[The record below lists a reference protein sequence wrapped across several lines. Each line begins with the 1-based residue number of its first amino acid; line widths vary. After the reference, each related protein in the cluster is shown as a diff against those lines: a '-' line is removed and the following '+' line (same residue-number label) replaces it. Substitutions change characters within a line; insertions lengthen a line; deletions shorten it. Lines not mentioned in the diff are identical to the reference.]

1 MVSLSYKKRGHIR
14 WDVLA
19 TASSVPNI
27 HDKFAKPAGLRSAVM
42 SLARVYITAFLL
54 IFGTFCNTETAGS
67 KKIKV
72 NDSDSIERSV
82 SDDVSNDT
90 ESAEQE
96 QDVAEKIM
104 PILPPIILLD
114 FDNSATSGD
123 NATADEKSKRTVNN
137 HLGYGFDRNVLH
149 ASRKYNYYFPAG
161 KTGTSVSIEESI
173 SPFLPRT
180 IIEKIP
186 SSSNRK
192 PVPDSY
198 TDLRSQPGSYEIRD
212 SSRSNFQSPTSY
224 QYYNPAAISQ
234 PVFGLRTKLMRT
246 SDPERYPSFS
256 STTRPPVETYSNVD
270 YRGGAYAPTTPQ
282 SLMPNSAE
290 TEAGYI
296 SPSPQSYT
304 TFSSNRYLYV
314 TPSPPSYAEV
324 NSQRYLGQHA
334 INVQSYTPAQSSV
347 ESSTVNPIDTAA
359 FLENI
364 GVQSKVNSRDYIR
377 PTLNTVESSTSS
389 PGDASSYAE
398 NAGLFANMPRYTVEN
413 GVRYENKIFW
423 KYPDGRVSDT
433 PPMTYETYSDYPSLE
448 MLQAARSQDT
458 SQIDES
464 VSAKNG
470 VLSQGPMQFPMSP
483 KPSGP
488 PTPFISAETLSRL
501 SQQQAY
507 RLGYQ
512 NLVGQKQIVSQ
523 QARAG
528 NGVSSTYSTTS
539 SPLRSSVKSNGKN
552 QYETSRRPIPKYM
565 VNSPNPEYIDSYTT
579 ESAPRSTT
587 PRKGFISSIFYYV
600 ILMVLSWP
608 QIRCTESVNL
618 KNEEIFDQ
626 LATASENIVEAAK
639 HSSADS
645 KNPQEQISRISSESA
660 TIHYENSNGF
670 VPMVSSVSPSYNDP
684 DSSYDSSLEINDSEQ
699 QENQSEESGD
709 TRNAVSAQDNS
720 DVRAKKFEEDLA
732 YSSEARIFLN
742 YPGSL
747 TNRRSFDFQEG
758 RSNEFEL
765 LKVNNDTPAVA
776 NYQEFYK
783 NVHSTVNTETDSESD
798 TSSSEHPNEGRGK
811 KIVNYAHNYG
821 QQSQQANDEN
831 PYAQYSYNGAQD
843 MKKITYEQEK
853 VTDNYRQQNTANY
866 DSHGQNAAT
875 VPSSSR
881 MNYQVNE
888 FTHSGNYDNVAESS
902 RTHYRFKPVVVA
914 ESSNY
919 KTDMNSGSDTALRN
933 LKSSNSRTLSHY
945 QVYNDNNRQ
954 RSYHRTE
961 DSKNLSDES
970 TDSEY
975 IEQPRV
981 RMQKTRRRP
990 SYPDSSRKL
999 SKEHRNTVNDSTE
1012 EDNHKYSS
1020 SKVRSQRY
1028 KVKTNPWLN
1037 DPSTNHNDESV
1048 EDDRYGF
1055 KGGNTETKGSKVHN
1069 GSRQKIINSWN
1080 QISPN
1085 FEVSQ
1090 SNRVEL
1096 DQMEKPKFLV
1106 NLVPV
1111 ANFDHATALGSSQGF
1126 DMSNAVL
1133 QNVATI
1139 APIGAFGTTAP
1150 LLSTPHPD
1158 LAQNLAQLSKNLV
1171 NLQNLA
1177 VSTPLPDIIV
1187 GQNTYQNPVHTVLLS
1202 HSNGQKDTL
1211 KTYLPSTV
1219 TPVFALTSSLSPA
1232 LQNIRVQNVQSN
1244 NVTPRT
1250 ASTVVPQP
1258 TLQTFPSFMQTPLQ
1272 ATQINSHGTQ
1282 GQNLIHHGNL
1292 QIQSLPTTPT
1302 LLSGPG
1308 QTMPENRINMES
1320 QNKKNMYSSSGTNF
1334 LASAS
1339 LAVGQNEQKQPTN
1352 VNSYYLQ
1359 NYNTQ
1364 QIKPQEI
1371 MPTILQPSTT
1381 LNGIT
1386 QYVKLQ
1392 NNGADAM
1399 QQLQLNK
1406 QLIKNHRLGG
1416 IMLQTADSVASHSNN
1431 VVNALEASS
1440 GNAHLPNVGTKNV
1453 EIVNPNIK
1461 PSPIDTTYQAMH
1473 YPATV
1478 LTTPIPIFSTIAPV
1492 NPQTVDVQNYIS
1504 SLTEN
1509 GNKAKQLGTVET
1521 FQNQEQPMFNPIN
1534 FVPNIDIIKDQNAL
1548 NNKLPVHEPIQ
1559 QGLNLVP
1566 VMPGG
1571 NFFKPSYAAQSELVV
1586 KPKLASDLQNYA
1598 EEMFKESLKTMY
1610 NSQKWNNDR
1619 KPQENGQN
1627 DLEASDLA
1635 KLRLEMQKLR
1645 ASLTESNKDIL
1656 EAHQSMQNMHTTDA
1670 PQSPNG
1676 KKKPD
1681 PLLATLEHLLKT
1693 RSRGPIHI
1701 YHGLV
1706 KPDHKRKPED
1716 SNFNYDEF
1724 KDGSHVREF
1733 LTPPKSKPLHS
1744 KNPFENKPKK
1754 RPGSLRFKNNSRKPA
1769 RPSNLPLKSGRLET
1783 SSSDIHLYMDPD
1795 NFNYDSRHQPSFDR
1809 YSAFTT
1815 AKPNIGKIL
1824 REMKSNNNNYDINHP
1839 RMHNL
1844 LGLLMKNKQLPTRN
1858 TQNYFNNKDQ
1868 VKEYFESD
1876 KHRLEQQFYNNILRD
1891 YMNRSDIALQS
1902 DSVINKKVYSG
1913 NGTA

>member
-1 MVSLSYKKRGHIR
+1 M
-14 WDVLA
+14 
-19 TASSVPNI
+19 
-27 HDKFAKPAGLRSAVM
+27 
-42 SLARVYITAFLL
+42 
-54 IFGTFCNTETAGS
+54 
-67 KKIKV
+67 
-72 NDSDSIERSV
+72 
-82 SDDVSNDT
+82 
-90 ESAEQE
+90 
-96 QDVAEKIM
+96 
-104 PILPPIILLD
+104 IL
-114 FDNSATSGD
+114 
-123 NATADEKSKRTVNN
+123 
-137 HLGYGFDRNVLH
+137 
-149 ASRKYNYYFPAG
+149 
-161 KTGTSVSIEESI
+161 
-173 SPFLPRT
+173 
-180 IIEKIP
+180 
-186 SSSNRK
+186 
-192 PVPDSY
+192 
-198 TDLRSQPGSYEIRD
+198 
-212 SSRSNFQSPTSY
+212 
-224 QYYNPAAISQ
+224 
-234 PVFGLRTKLMRT
+234 
-246 SDPERYPSFS
+246 
-256 STTRPPVETYSNVD
+256 
-270 YRGGAYAPTTPQ
+270 
-282 SLMPNSAE
+282 
-290 TEAGYI
+290 
-296 SPSPQSYT
+296 
-304 TFSSNRYLYV
+304 
-314 TPSPPSYAEV
+314 
-324 NSQRYLGQHA
+324 
-334 INVQSYTPAQSSV
+334 
-347 ESSTVNPIDTAA
+347 
-359 FLENI
+359 
-364 GVQSKVNSRDYIR
+364 
-377 PTLNTVESSTSS
+377 
-389 PGDASSYAE
+389 
-398 NAGLFANMPRYTVEN
+398 
-413 GVRYENKIFW
+413 
-423 KYPDGRVSDT
+423 
-433 PPMTYETYSDYPSLE
+433 
-448 MLQAARSQDT
+448 
-458 SQIDES
+458 
-464 VSAKNG
+464 
-470 VLSQGPMQFPMSP
+470 
-483 KPSGP
+483 
-488 PTPFISAETLSRL
+488 
-501 SQQQAY
+501 
-507 RLGYQ
+507 
-512 NLVGQKQIVSQ
+512 
-523 QARAG
+523 
-528 NGVSSTYSTTS
+528 
-539 SPLRSSVKSNGKN
+539 
-552 QYETSRRPIPKYM
+552 
-565 VNSPNPEYIDSYTT
+565 
-579 ESAPRSTT
+579 
-587 PRKGFISSIFYYV
+587 YYV
-600 ILMVLSWP
+600 ILVVLSWP

-684 DSSYDSSLEINDSEQ
+684 DSYDSSLETNDSEQ

-709 TRNAVSAQDNS
+709 ARNAVSAQDNS

-765 LKVNNDTPAVA
+765 LKVNNNTPAVA

-783 NVHSTVNTETDSESD
+783 NVHSTVNTETDSEPD
-798 TSSSEHPNEGRGK
+798 TSSLEHPNEGRGK
-811 KIVNYAHNYG
+811 KIENYAHNYG

-843 MKKITYEQEK
+843 IKKITYKQEK
-853 VTDNYRQQNTANY
+853 VADNYRQQNTANY
-866 DSHGQNAAT
+866 DSHGQNAA
-875 VPSSSR
+875 VSSSSR
-881 MNYQVNE
+881 TNYQVNE
-888 FTHSGNYDNVAESS
+888 LTHSGTYDNVAESS

-933 LKSSNSRTLSHY
+933 LESSNSGTLSHY

-961 DSKNLSDES
+961 DSKNFSDER

-981 RMQKTRRRP
+981 RMQKTQRRP

-999 SKEHRNTVNDSTE
+999 PKEHRSTINDSTE
-1012 EDNHKYSS
+1012 EDKNKYSS

-1028 KVKTNPWLN
+1028 KVKANPWLN
-1037 DPSTNHNDESV
+1037 DPNTNHNDESV

-1069 GSRQKIINSWN
+1069 GSRPKIINSWN

-1085 FEVSQ
+1085 FEISQ
-1090 SNRVEL
+1090 SKRVEL

-1133 QNVATI
+1133 QNVATV
-1139 APIGAFGTTAP
+1139 APIGTFGTTAP
-1150 LLSTPHPD
+1150 FLSTPQPD

-1202 HSNGQKDTL
+1202 HSNGQNKDTL
-1211 KTYLPSTV
+1211 KTYLPSTM

-1258 TLQTFPSFMQTPLQ
+1258 TLQTFPSFMQTPFQ
-1272 ATQINSHGTQ
+1272 TTQIHVNPHGTQ

-1292 QIQSLPTTPT
+1292 QIQSSPTAPT

-1308 QTMPENRINMES
+1308 QTMPESRINMES
-1320 QNKKNMYSSSGTNF
+1320 QNKKNTYSSSGTNF

-1352 VNSYYLQ
+1352 INSYYFQ
-1359 NYNTQ
+1359 NHNTQ
-1364 QIKPQEI
+1364 QIKPHEI
-1371 MPTILQPSTT
+1371 MPTILQPSAT

-1416 IMLQTADSVASHSNN
+1416 IMLQTADSAASHSNN
-1431 VVNALEASS
+1431 IVNALETSS

-1461 PSPIDTTYQAMH
+1461 PSPIDTTYQTMH
-1473 YPATV
+1473 YPAAV
-1478 LTTPIPIFSTIAPV
+1478 LTTPIPIFSTIDPV
-1492 NPQTVDVQNYIS
+1492 NPQTVDLQNYVN

-1509 GNKAKQLGTVET
+1509 GNKAKQLGAVDIKTL
-1521 FQNQEQPMFNPIN
+1521 QNQERPMFNPIN
-1534 FVPNIDIIKDQNAL
+1534 FVPNVDIIKDQNAL
-1548 NNKLPVHEPIQ
+1548 NNKLPAHEPIQ

-1627 DLEASDLA
+1627 LEANDLA

-1645 ASLTESNKDIL
+1645 ASLTESKYKDSL
-1656 EAHQSMQNMHTTDA
+1656 EAHQSMQNVHTTDA
-1670 PQSPNG
+1670 PQSSSG

-1693 RSRGPIHI
+1693 RPRGPIHI
-1701 YHGLV
+1701 YHGLAQ
-1706 KPDHKRKPED
+1706 PDHKRKPED
-1716 SNFNYDEF
+1716 SSFNYDEF
-1724 KDGSHVREF
+1724 KGGSHVREF

-1744 KNPFENKPKK
+1744 KNPFDDKPKK
-1754 RPGSLRFKNNSRKPA
+1754 RPGSLRFKNNPRKPA

-1824 REMKSNNNNYDINHP
+1824 REIKSSNNNNYDINHP

-1858 TQNYFNNKDQ
+1858 TQNYYNNKDQ

-1891 YMNRSDIALQS
+1891 YMNRSDVASQS